1 MEGIVFWVQDSAYY
15 NYNPSSNPMERFH
28 KHDLTKV
35 WEKYKS
41 EEKGG
46 TLRCTN
52 HWHRIFG
59 SGVWFGILILW
70 IIPGTSHKL
79 RSFWAGSYPVTKR
92 LIALALAK
100 INPVYFPKEGK
111 LVSLDVLKLY
121 RGEDIVCQN
130 PEYIDPD
137 QWLDKGELKEA
148 PEIPREKIR
157 LG

>member
-1 MEGIVFWVQDSAYY
+1 M
-15 NYNPSSNPMERFH
+15 
-28 KHDLTKV
+28 
-35 WEKYKS
+35 
-41 EEKGG
+41 
-46 TLRCTN
+46 
-52 HWHRIFG
+52 
-59 SGVWFGILILW
+59 
-70 IIPGTSHKL
+70 

-121 RGEDIVCQN
+121 RGEDIVRQN

-137 QWLDKGELKEA
+137 QWLDKGELKEV
-148 PEIPREKIR
+148 PEIPREEIR